1 MFSITSTRSNRKDQT
16 EFILKLEREGKITV
30 KKISDCLLINAVPP
44 FTKEEI
50 MALIFEDKFKSNKAK
65 E

>member
-1 MFSITSTRSNRKDQT
+1 MELLRT
-16 EFILKLEREGKITV
+16 
-30 KKISDCLLINAVPP
+30 KISDCLLINAVPP